1 MWLEMLE
8 DLPSLVEGVLV
19 MTFILLDVT
28 DVFPE
33 SFDFDVAPV

>member
-19 MTFILLDVT
+19 MTFILLDAS